1 MARRRIGE
9 FTPLGFLIGFALCL
23 GLFWFVFVRLPFGT
37 VPPASVPCEFSRG
50 ELDRLSGEVE
60 KNRKH
65 IDEVESKVKSL
76 ESAQKST
83 TSSPRKNSGK

>member
-9 FTPLGFLIGFALCL
+9 FSPYGFLMFFALYF

-37 VPPASVPCEFSRG
+37 VPPASVQSGFSRG

-65 IDEVESKVKSL
+65 TDEVESRVKSL
-76 ESAQKST
+76 ESTQKPE
-83 TSSPRKNSGK
+83 SSLPRRRPSK